1 MTVSDATVFSPGDVI
16 LLSYPFGEGAGVRK
30 RPALV
35 ISSNAFNQETGELV
49 VAQITSRVS
58 APARAGDYAIAEWRG
73 GELPPPAPA
82 RGPPATPAPPLGFCR
97 PGPPGAGGLTGG
109 PGAPPTSPGGG
120 AGWGWVFFGVLLFW
134 IGSLACSRARLW
146 ARGLSGGRASAR

>member
-35 ISSNAFNQETGELV
+35 ISSSAFNQETGELV

-58 APARAGDYAIAEWRG
+58 APARAGDYAIAEWR
-73 GELPPPAPA
+73 EAKLPRPA
-82 RGPPATPAPPLGFCR
+82 L
-97 PGPPGAGGLTGG
+97 
-109 PGAPPTSPGGG
+109 
-120 AGWGWVFFGVLLFW
+120 V
-134 IGSLACSRARLW
+134 RARLATL
-146 ARGLSGGRASAR
+146 ARSLVLRRLGSLSEADYQGALAALKSQLDG